1 MLSSIYIK
9 NFAIID
15 EIEIDFH
22 ENMSVL
28 TGETGAGKSI
38 LIDAINVVFGNKK
51 TNKII
56 RNENIDTEI
65 ICQFNIKNKNIVK
78 ILQEKDL
85 LDNKEC
91 IFRRKINKKNISK
104 IYINDKPVTSST
116 AKLIGDQIID
126 IHGQHENQLILSN
139 DEQRNRLDNY
149 INIVKSKEEIKELL
163 REINNSKKL
172 LSDSAMSID
181 DYEEKLSLLEFE
193 IKELQDEVLDDAEYE
208 KISEEFKKLSNA
220 DLLINKINECKE
232 ILESENSID
241 IYSLLSSINK
251 NLEEI
256 RNIDENS
263 KDILD
268 ANLHILEQIKMLSKS
283 LEKYSNSINRDQ
295 EKLEFLNSKILSLN
309 NLSRKYNVNEKELV
323 NILNNKIDKLD
334 ILKNSRKNISI
345 NNDKINKCTE
355 KYHSIAKKISKI
367 RIKEALVLEKK
378 ISSELKNLGM
388 DECQFKIDVITD
400 ETAVN
405 KDGYDKVSFLIK
417 TNKKSKLLPL
427 NEIAS
432 GGELSRLS
440 LVIQLETRSNNDCET
455 MIFDEIDTGIGGATS
470 EVLGNH
476 LLKLSEQT
484 QVLCVTHLA
493 QVAAKSKHHYLVSK
507 DKNLSSTKLTYL
519 NNEMRINEL
528 ARMIGGI
535 EMTDKTLQFAKE
547 LLS

>member
-56 RNENIDTEI
+56 RNENVDTEI
-65 ICQFNIKNKNIVK
+65 ICQFNIKNKNIIK

-91 IFRRKINKKNISK
+91 IFRRKINAKNISK

-116 AKLIGDQIID
+116 AKLIGNLIID

-149 INIVKSKEEIKELL
+149 INISNNKDKIKELL
-163 REINNSKKL
+163 REINNSKKF
-172 LSDSAMSID
+172 LSDNSLSAD
-181 DYEEKLSLLEFE
+181 EYEEKLSLLEFE
-193 IKELQDEVLDDAEYE
+193 IKELQDEVLESSEYE

-220 DLLINKINECKE
+220 DFLLNKINECKD
-232 ILESENSID
+232 ILESENNVD
-241 IYSLLSSINK
+241 IYTLLSSVNK
-251 NLEEI
+251 NLEDI
-256 RNIDENS
+256 KNIDESS
-263 KDILD
+263 KELLDNNIHILD
-268 ANLHILEQIKMLSKS
+268 QTKILLKL
-283 LEKYSNSINRDQ
+283 LEKYENSINSDQ
-295 EKLEFLNSKILSLN
+295 EKLELLNNKILSLN
-309 NLSRKYNVNEKELV
+309 NLARKYNVNEKELT
-323 NILNNKIDKLD
+323 NILNNKIDKLEV
-334 ILKNSRKNISI
+334 LKNNRESI
-345 NNDKINKCTE
+345 NINNNRINEYTD

-367 RIKEALVLEKK
+367 RIKEAIILENK
-378 ISSELKNLGM
+378 ITTELMNLGM
-388 DECQFKIDVITD
+388 AECKFKIDIITD

-405 KDGYDKVSFLIK
+405 KYGYDKISFLIK

-440 LVIQLETRSNNDCET
+440 LVIQLETRSNDDCET
-455 MIFDEIDTGIGGATS
+455 MIFDEIDTGIGGATA

-476 LLKLSEQT
+476 LLKLSEQA

-493 QVAAKSKHHYLVSK
+493 QVAAKSNHHYLVSK
-507 DKNLSSTKLTYL
+507 DKNISSTKLTYL